1 MIVAKQ
7 HQPEIP
13 DDGFDWVER
22 YLDTWAYWMRHPD
35 LRLGAPQRTPGFRG
49 DITGGYRDAS
59 EAGEIAGHDRAIE
72 VIEATL
78 DGVTPAERASVM
90 HVHLYA
96 VFRFRHPVDQIY
108 RSARMK
114 IGIRLRA
121 NDFY

>member
-13 DDGFDWVER
+13 DDGFEWVER
-22 YLDTWAYWMRHPD
+22 YLDAWAYWMRHPD

-49 DITGGYRDAS
+49 DITGGYRDAG
-59 EAGEIAGHDRAIE
+59 EVGEIAGHDRAIQ

-78 DGVTPAERASVM
+78 DGFSPAELASVM

-96 VFRFRHPVDQIY
+96 VFHFRHPVDQIY
-108 RSARMK
+108 RSARAK

-121 NDFY
+121 NDFF